1 MRRPNGRA
9 TRIREERISMAPIQ
23 KSHRKKRGSA
33 PFTSLGPVIVVL
45 LLAAGCSSI
54 GPGTVDRDRFDYT
67 TAVAES
73 WKSQMLLNIVKL
85 RYGDTPVFLDVPSV
99 ISQYAIQG
107 TVNLGAGWSSSA
119 AVGNSQTLGVLGS
132 YVERPT
138 ITYTPLS
145 GDKFTRSLLTP
156 ISPASLLYL
165 LQSGWPVKLLF
176 ELCVKSIN
184 DIDNNS
190 TAPGFVRPPDPR
202 FAELVELLGRIQRSG
217 AIGTRLVKKDKWEAA
232 MMTFRRRV
240 DPNLAR
246 DLAAARRLMGVDP
259 NATETTVTYG
269 SAPTAP
275 NEIAILTRS
284 IMEII
289 IEMASQIDVPAEYV
303 AEGRTYA
310 TLPDVGSGP
319 GQVPPFSRVQT
330 GKEKPAHTFAAIR
343 NRGHWYWID
352 DRDRL
357 SKVHFTFLMILF
369 SLTETGTPPQ
379 APLITVPIN

>member
-1 MRRPNGRA
+1 MLKTGIGRA
-9 TRIREERISMAPIQ
+9 LV
-23 KSHRKKRGSA
+23 G
-33 PFTSLGPVIVVL
+33 LL
-45 LLAAGCSSI
+45 LLAGCASI
-54 GPGTVDRDRFDYT
+54 GPATIDRDRFDYT
-67 TAVAES
+67 TAMAES
-73 WKSQMLLNIVKL
+73 WKTQMLLNIVKL
-85 RYGDTPVFLDVPSV
+85 RYSDTPVFLDVPSV

-107 TVNLGAGWSSSA
+107 RVNLGAGWNAS
-119 AVGNSQTLGVLGS
+119 VTGGDTQTLAVEGL

-156 ISPASLLYL
+156 IPPGSLLFL
-165 LQSGWPVKLLF
+165 LQSGWPVRLLF
-176 ELCVKSIN
+176 GLCVKSIN

-202 FAELVELLGRIQRSG
+202 FPELVELLEKVQRSG
-217 AIGTRLVKKDKWEAA
+217 AIGTRLIKKDKWEAS
-232 MMTFRRRV
+232 MMTFRRKV
-240 DPNLAR
+240 DPETAR
-246 DLAAARRLMGVDP
+246 NLAAARKLMGIDP

-269 SAPTAP
+269 SAPTAN

-289 IEMASQIDVPAEYV
+289 IEMASQIDVPDAHV

-310 TLPDVGSGP
+310 TSPDVGSGA
-319 GQVPPFSRVQT
+319 GQAPPFSRVHT
-330 GKEKPAHTFAAIR
+330 GKEKPAHAFAAIR

-357 SKVHFTFLMILF
+357 SKTHFTFLMVLF

-379 APLITVPIN
+379 APLITVPVG

>member
-1 MRRPNGRA
+1 VK
-9 TRIREERISMAPIQ
+9 TRIGLAAV
-23 KSHRKKRGSA
+23 G
-33 PFTSLGPVIVVL
+33 L
-45 LLAAGCSSI
+45 LLIAGCTSV
-54 GPGTVDRDRFDYT
+54 GPGTIDRDRFDYT

-85 RYGDTPVFLDVPSV
+85 RYGDTPVFLDVPS
-99 ISQYAIQG
+99 IIDQYGIQG
-107 TVNLGAGWSSSA
+107 TVNLGAGWKASITGSDT
-119 AVGNSQTLGVLGS
+119 QMLGLQGV
-132 YVERPT
+132 YAERPT
-138 ITYTPLS
+138 ITYAPLS
-145 GDKFTRSLLTP
+145 GEKFARSLLTP
-156 ISPASLLYL
+156 IPPASLLFL

-176 ELCVKSIN
+176 ELCVKSVN

-190 TAPGFVRPPDPR
+190 TAPGFARPPDPR
-202 FAELVELLGRIQRSG
+202 FPELVELLGKVQRSG
-217 AIGTRLVKKDKWEAA
+217 AVGTRLVKKDKWEAA

-240 DPNLAR
+240 DPNTAR
-246 DLAAARRLMGVDP
+246 DLAAARKLMGVDP
-259 NATETTVTYG
+259 NVTETVVTYG
-269 SAPTAP
+269 SAPTAA

-289 IEMASQIDVPAEYV
+289 VEMASRIDVPEEHV

-310 TLPDVGSGP
+310 TLPEVGSGA
-319 GQVPPFSRVQT
+319 GQVPPFSRVYT
-330 GKEKPAHTFAAIR
+330 GKEKPAHAFAAIR

-357 SKVHFTFLMILF
+357 SKIHFTFLMVLF

>member
-1 MRRPNGRA
+1 MRKEGTCWA
-9 TRIREERISMAPIQ
+9 AV
-23 KSHRKKRGSA
+23 G
-33 PFTSLGPVIVVL
+33 L
-45 LLAAGCSSI
+45 LLVAGCTSI
-54 GPGTVDRDRFDYT
+54 GPGTIDRDRFDYT

-107 TVNLGAGWSSSA
+107 TVNLNAGWHASVTGGDTQA
-119 AVGNSQTLGVLGS
+119 LGVQGQ
-132 YVERPT
+132 YAERPT

-145 GDKFTRSLLTP
+145 GEKFARSLLTP
-156 ISPASLLYL
+156 ISPASLLFL

-184 DIDNNS
+184 DLDNNS
-190 TAPGFVRPPDPR
+190 TAPGFARAPDPR
-202 FAELVELLGRIQRSG
+202 FAELVELLARVQQSG
-217 AIGTRLVKKDKWEAA
+217 AIGTRIVRKDKWEAD
-232 MMTFRRRV
+232 MITFRRKV
-240 DPNLAR
+240 DPDTAR
-246 DLAAARRLMGVDP
+246 DLAAARKLMGVDP

-284 IMEII
+284 LMEII
-289 IEMASQIDVPAEYV
+289 IEMASQIDVPDEHV
-303 AEGRTYA
+303 AEGRTYP
-310 TLPDVGSGP
+310 TLPEVGSGP
-319 GQVPPFSRVQT
+319 GQVPPFSRVRSGT
-330 GKEKPAHTFAAIR
+330 EKPAHAFAAIR
-343 NRGHWYWID
+343 NRGQWFWID

-357 SKVHFTFLMILF
+357 SKIHFTFLMIVF

-379 APLITVPIN
+379 APLITVPTG

>member
-1 MRRPNGRA
+1 MTQMQDSLR
-9 TRIREERISMAPIQ
+9 S
-23 KSHRKKRGSA
+23 KRGSA
-33 PFTSLGPVIVVL
+33 PSRSLWPVIVGL
-45 LLAAGCSSI
+45 LLVAGCASI
-54 GPGTVDRDRFDYT
+54 GPGTIDRDRFDYV
-67 TAVAES
+67 TALAES

-99 ISQYAIQG
+99 IDQYAIQG
-107 TVNLGAGWSSSA
+107 SINLQAGWNTSIT
-119 AVGNSQTLGVLGS
+119 GGDTQTLGVQGA

-145 GDKFTRSLLTP
+145 GDKFTRGLLTP
-156 ISPASLLYL
+156 IPPASVLFL

-176 ELCVKSIN
+176 GLCVKSVN

-202 FAELVELLGRIQRSG
+202 FPELVELLGRIQRSG
-217 AIGTRLVKKDKWEAA
+217 AVGTRLVKKDKWEAA

-240 DPNLAR
+240 DPNVMR
-246 DLAAARRLMGVDP
+246 DLAAVRKLMGVDP

-289 IEMASQIDVPAEYV
+289 IEMASQIDVPDEHV
-303 AEGRTYA
+303 TEGRTYA
-310 TLPDVGSGP
+310 TLPQVGSGES
-319 GQVPPFSRVQT
+319 QVPPFSRVHA
-330 GKEKPAHTFAAIR
+330 GKEKPAHAFAAIR

-357 SKVHFTFLMILF
+357 SKVHFTFLMVLF

>member
-1 MRRPNGRA
+1 
-9 TRIREERISMAPIQ
+9 MAPMQ
-23 KSHRKKRGSA
+23 NSLRKKRGYAS
-33 PFTSLGPVIVVL
+33 SRSIWPVIVGL
-45 LLAAGCSSI
+45 LLVAGCTSV

-99 ISQYAIQG
+99 IDQYAIQG
-107 TVNLGAGWSSSA
+107 RINLGAGWNTSITG
-119 AVGNSQTLGVLGS
+119 GNSQALVVEGI
-132 YVERPT
+132 YAERPT

-145 GDKFTRSLLTP
+145 GDKFTKSLLTP
-156 ISPASLLYL
+156 ISPASLLFL
-165 LQSGWPVKLLF
+165 LQSGWPVQLLF
-176 ELCVKSIN
+176 KLCVKSVN

-190 TAPGFVRPPDPR
+190 TAPGFTRPPDPR
-202 FAELVELLGRIQRSG
+202 FQELVELMERIQASG
-217 AIGTRLVKKDKWEAA
+217 AVGTRLVKKDKWEAA
-232 MMTFRRRV
+232 MMTFRRKV
-240 DPNLAR
+240 DPNTAR

-269 SAPTAP
+269 SAPTAA

-289 IEMASQIDVPAEYV
+289 IEMASRIDVPDEHV

-310 TLPDVGSGP
+310 TLPQVGSGA
-319 GQVPPFSRVQT
+319 GQVPPFSRVHT
-330 GKEKPAHTFAAIR
+330 GKEKPAHAFAAIR

-357 SKVHFTFLMILF
+357 SKIHFTFLMVLF

-379 APLITVPIN
+379 APLITVPVN